1 MAILPAMRA
10 FCIAVL
16 LLLPAL
22 ARAQEAPLPELPVT
36 GDRAGENGDA
46 PAPGLG
52 DLQAPSRPDTAPIS
66 PEALRE
72 ARQYRE
78 CLALVE
84 TDPSAAV
91 DMSFAWSAEGG
102 ALPARHCLAL
112 GLVEMEEYTLAA
124 DRLDEVAH
132 GIRLGQGM
140 PLARGREDRVDLLLA
155 EIYGQIGNAR
165 ILAGDP
171 ERAYTAF
178 SQALADLPA
187 GDEALR
193 IELHVDRA
201 RALAGAG
208 DAEAAIADLEIARR
222 MGPERADI
230 ALYLAAALRATE
242 RFEAALDMA
251 TRAIELGGE
260 SAGAL
265 LERGNIEMMA
275 GDPDAALRDWLAVAQ
290 TWPDSPAADAA
301 RANLEAAAIDP
312 EAR

>member
-1 MAILPAMRA
+1 MRA
-10 FCIAVL
+10 VL
-16 LLLPAL
+16 ILALLLPPAL
-22 ARAQEAPLPELPVT
+22 AMGQEAPLPELPVT
-36 GDRAGENGDA
+36 GNRSGESGEA
-46 PAPGLG
+46 PGSGLG
-52 DLQAPSRPDTAPIS
+52 DLQAPVERDAVLVS

-91 DMSFAWSAEGG
+91 DMSFAWAAEGG

-112 GLVEMEEYTLAA
+112 GLVEMGDYALAA

-165 ILAGDP
+165 LLAGDP

-187 GDEALR
+187 GDEALQ
-193 IELHVDRA
+193 IELYVDRA
-201 RALAGAG
+201 RALAGAH
-208 DAEAAIADLEIARR
+208 DPEAAIADLEIARR

-230 ALYLAAALRATE
+230 ALYLAAALRAAG
-242 RFEAALDMA
+242 RLDAALDMA
-251 TRAIELGGE
+251 IRAIELGGE
-260 SAGAL
+260 SANAL
-265 LERGNIEMMA
+265 LERGNIEMIA
-275 GDPDAALRDWLAVAQ
+275 GDADAARQDWLAVARG
-290 TWPDSPAADAA
+290 WPDSPAADAA
-301 RANLEAAAIDP
+301 RANLETLDFAP